1 LTHAFAAFGARGADL
16 RADATDL
23 HVEVRLPEHEI
34 HATAAAFGAIDK
46 KLDVVGGCVLSALL
60 QTIGKGLSTGLVTLG
75 AIRDAL
81 LHLARGQV
89 HDVTPSLVV
98 IEA

>member
-1 LTHAFAAFGARGADL
+1 
-16 RADATDL
+16 
-23 HVEVRLPEHEI
+23 
-34 HATAAAFGAIDK
+34 
-46 KLDVVGGCVLSALL
+46 VVGGCVLSALL

-98 IEA
+98 VEA